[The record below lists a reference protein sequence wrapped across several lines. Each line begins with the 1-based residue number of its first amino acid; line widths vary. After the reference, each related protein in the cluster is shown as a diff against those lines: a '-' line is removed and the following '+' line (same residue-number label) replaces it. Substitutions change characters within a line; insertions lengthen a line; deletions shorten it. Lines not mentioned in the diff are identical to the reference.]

1 MKTLQVALVVFLSLA
16 AAFAQTSPADA
27 TLTANPVFQKN
38 CVRCHGDNA
47 QGRFMHG
54 PSLVSNKKVHAATPE
69 DLHNIIT
76 NGKGHMPK
84 FGSKLTSEEID
95 TLVQQVK
102 SLNVK

>member
-1 MKTLQVALVVFLSLA
+1 MRKLQFVVVLFLSLA
-16 AAFAQTSPADA
+16 AASAQTSPADA

-54 PSLVSNKKVHAATPE
+54 PSLVSNKKIHAATPDE
-69 DLHNIIT
+69 LHGIIT

-84 FGSKLTSEEID
+84 FGSKLLPKKL
-95 TLVQQVK
+95 TLWPARSK
-102 SLNVK
+102 RST